1 MIMDMYFG
9 QMQQC
14 KVVQESGL
22 PGLIF
27 IILPAHLTTNKNM
40 LFYILSKSD
49 IFQSIM
55 LMD

>member
-14 KVVQESGL
+14 KVVQKSGL

-27 IILPAHLTTNKNM
+27 IILPAHLTTNKTCYFI
-40 LFYILSKSD
+40 FYRNL
-49 IFQSIM
+49 
-55 LMD
+55 LYTRVLC